1 LDSFIRTAF
10 VAFKVTRL
18 ASVDRERTRVR
29 RKRTRPAAAALAALL
44 LLVGASNPLH
54 AQQQRISFV
63 RDAETEHII
72 RLYAAPVFRAAGL
85 NPADISVH
93 LINDRSLNAFV
104 AGGLNMFFHTGL
116 LLRSD
121 NPSQII
127 GVIAHETGHISG
139 GHLAR
144 LPEAMQNSWETMI
157 ISLLGAAAAAAARSA
172 DGAMASVMAGQQIA
186 ERQFLRYT
194 RTLESSADQAGVGFL
209 DRTQQSSRGL
219 LEFLQILVDQE
230 LLVFDRQ
237 DPYMRTHPVTVDR
250 VNFLRNWVE
259 NSRYS
264 DVPVKPELVE
274 MHRRMRAKLLGFTE
288 PARALQQYKEGDRTL
303 EGRYA
308 RAFALYRRG
317 DFARA
322 IPLVDS
328 LLADMPDDPFFHE
341 TRGQFVYEGGNPRG
355 SIANYEKAVAALPDN
370 ALLRLAL
377 ATAQIATED
386 KVLNA
391 AAIKNLELAVKGE
404 PQSGEI
410 WRQLSVAYGRDGQL
424 GLSSLA
430 QAEQAML
437 AGRRVDARGFAERA
451 ERLLPPGSPHIL
463 RAQDIKSAAERLR
476 PQVR

>member
-1 LDSFIRTAF
+1 MKSFIRTAF
-10 VAFKVTRL
+10 VVFKVTRL
-18 ASVDRERTRVR
+18 APVDRGKIRVR
-29 RKRTRPAAAALAALL
+29 RQRTRPVAAFLAALL
-44 LLVGASNPLH
+44 LLSAASQPLH
-54 AQQQRISFV
+54 AQQQRISFI

-72 RLYAAPVFRAAGL
+72 RIYAAPVFRAAGL
-85 NPADISVH
+85 NPADINVH

-104 AGGLNMFFHTGL
+104 ASGLNMFFHTGL

-139 GHLAR
+139 GHLSR

-230 LLVFDRQ
+230 MLAVTRQ
-237 DPYMRTHPVTVDR
+237 DPYMRTHPVTVER
-250 VNFLRNWVE
+250 VNFVRNWVE

-264 DVPVKPELVE
+264 NMPVKPELVE

-341 TRGQFVYEGGNPRG
+341 TRAQFVYEGGNPLG

-370 ALLRLAL
+370 ALLRLEL
-377 ATAQIATED
+377 ASAQIATED
-386 KVLNA
+386 KALNA
-391 AAIKNLELAVKGE
+391 AAIKNLELALKGE

-437 AGRRVDARGFAERA
+437 MGRRVDARGFAERA